1 MAVIE
6 AGRRAGEVVVCDLP
20 RHLTDTALAVADAA
34 DLVVLV
40 VPTEV
45 RAVAAAARVA
55 EPLAERGVPLR
66 LVVRGPAPGGLDA
79 DDVAHALGL
88 DVLASVAPEP
98 GLAAALDR
106 GQGPRAAA
114 RSPAGRRR
122 RRCST
127 RSTPSADRGRAA

>member
-6 AGRRAGEVVVCDLP
+6 AGRRAGDVVVCDLP
-20 RHLTDTALAVADAA
+20 RHLSDTALAVADAA

-55 EPLAERGVPLR
+55 EPLVERGVPLR

-79 DDVAHALGL
+79 DDVVRALGL

-98 GLAAALDR
+98 GLAPALDR
-106 GQGPRAAA
+106 GKVPGLRRGPLQDAATA
-114 RSPAGRRR
+114 VLDALDAV
-122 RRCST
+122 
-127 RSTPSADRGRAA
+127 ADRGRAA